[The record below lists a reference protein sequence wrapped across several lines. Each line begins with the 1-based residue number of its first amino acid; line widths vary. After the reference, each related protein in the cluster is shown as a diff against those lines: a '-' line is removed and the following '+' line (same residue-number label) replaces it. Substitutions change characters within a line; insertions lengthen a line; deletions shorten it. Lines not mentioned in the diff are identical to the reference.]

1 MNELACS
8 YRFSFLCR
16 ISDLSKPHQQ
26 SLQPSP
32 PSTFPLPSKKAAEI
46 ERRLAVQT
54 YYVLFSILRWL
65 CLSSACWGNTEQM

>member
-16 ISDLSKPHQQ
+16 ISDLSNPHQQ
-26 SLQPSP
+26 SLQPP
-32 PSTFPLPSKKAAEI
+32 PTFPLPSKNAAEI
-46 ERRLAVQT
+46 ARRVAVET
-54 YYVLFSILRWL
+54 YYVLFSILRWP